1 MKRTP
6 LLRKTPLATRKG
18 FAAMTVV
25 RTAIGSRNAE
35 KDHSQAAKAVKIK
48 PSLRRGRSTGK
59 PTKAQAKP
67 ATAAQKRR
75 WVAARERGCVAC
87 YINETEG
94 GRARASYAR
103 DLEIHHLL
111 SGGRRRGHSET
122 VCLCHYHHQAKRLPF
137 TDVGYKDHAVIYGP
151 SLERESRRFHEFYGT
166 DDELLA
172 RQNAMIRDLPV
183 RFEQESAE

>member
-1 MKRTP
+1 MPDLQPQRVGSRLKRTP

-18 FAAMTVV
+18 FAAMT
-25 RTAIGSRNAE
+25 AIR
-35 KDHSQAAKAVKIK
+35 QAAKAAQEKGRAVAIK
-48 PSLRRGRSTGK
+48 PSLRRSK
-59 PTKAQAKP
+59 AKP

-87 YINETEG
+87 YINEAEC

-103 DLEIHHLL
+103 GLEIHHLL

-122 VCLCHYHHQAKRLPF
+122 VCLCHYHHQAKRLIF
-137 TDVGYKDHAVIYGP
+137 TDVGYKDHAVMYGP

-166 DDELLA
+166 DDELLE

-183 RFEQESAE
+183 RFEQEPSE